1 MSLAMTRAEREA
13 FLAQTYIAVISVV
26 AAGRAPLILP
36 VWYSYE
42 PGGVVRFATA
52 ATSKKTEL
60 IREAGRLSLCVQND
74 SWPYRYISV
83 EGPAVI
89 SEPDFERD
97 IRQVALRYLGKERGE
112 RYLANTTEERER
124 AGEVL
129 ITLTPERWLSE
140 DYTKMRD

>member
-1 MSLAMTRAEREA
+1 MSLTMTKAERET
-13 FLAQTYIAVISVV
+13 FLAETYIAVISVD
-26 AAGRAPLILP
+26 AAERGPLTLP
-36 VWYSYE
+36 VWYSYK

-60 IREAGRLSLCVQND
+60 IREAGRLSLCVQNE
-74 SWPYRYISV
+74 SWPYRYVSV

-97 IRQVALRYLGKERGE
+97 IRQVALRYIGKERGE
-112 RYLANTTEERER
+112 RYLASTAEERER
-124 AGEVL
+124 MGEVL

-140 DYTKMRD
+140 DYRKLTG